1 MLDCP
6 RQGTPC
12 SPTHRKSWPTLPHT
26 ERPPS
31 SPRGSPPPPRPP
43 GPGVI
48 LPSRDTWNYAN
59 AWNVRALR
67 PFPYCTTPQW
77 SLCGRKWSAGTI
89 TSTRARSAKLLPHRN
104 IWQHWG
110 KVTDNTTEVRV
121 CTAPTGTAAHC
132 ATACEATCGC
142 GTSTERP
149 RSGGH
154 RNRRTGQGY
163 RTGDPPRRLSRAARS
178 EEHTSE
184 LQSRFDLVC
193 RLLLEKKKNN
203 IMLSFISNKDTT
215 HYVW

>member
-67 PFPYCTTPQW
+67 PFPCCTTPQW

-89 TSTRARSAKLLPHRN
+89 TST
-104 IWQHWG
+104 
-110 KVTDNTTEVRV
+110 
-121 CTAPTGTAAHC
+121 
-132 ATACEATCGC
+132 
-142 GTSTERP
+142 
-149 RSGGH
+149 
-154 RNRRTGQGY
+154 
-163 RTGDPPRRLSRAARS
+163 RS

-193 RLLLEKKKNN
+193 RLLLEKKK
-203 IMLSFISNKDTT
+203 T
-215 HYVW
+215 HNLRETQK